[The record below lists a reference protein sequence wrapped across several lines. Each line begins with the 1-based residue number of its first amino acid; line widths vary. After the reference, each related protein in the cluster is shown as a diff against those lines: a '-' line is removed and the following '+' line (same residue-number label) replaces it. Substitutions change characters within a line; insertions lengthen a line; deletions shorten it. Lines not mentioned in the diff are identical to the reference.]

1 MRITQLIPQRR
12 RPDRTNIYLDGAFA
26 FALDGALAAAEGL
39 TVDRE
44 LTPAEVERL
53 KALEV
58 ERGLFDAALRF
69 LTPRPRSRAEVRHR
83 LLSPRP
89 NKRIPSAET
98 VERVLDRLEE
108 MELLDDR
115 EFAAFWVEN
124 RERFSPRAA
133 RALGQELRQRG
144 VTREMAEAVSQPER
158 DEERALEAG
167 RGRLR
172 ALAGLDYLSFRNRL
186 GQFLLRRGFS
196 HGVVRIAVRALWTE
210 THDSAEEAS
219 DGEVREDADIDEGA
233 GLDG

>member
-1 MRITQLIPQRR
+1 MRITQVEPQRR
-12 RPDRTNIYLDGAFA
+12 SPDRSNIYLDGAFA

-39 TVDRE
+39 TLDRE

-53 KALEV
+53 KALDV
-58 ERGLFDAALRF
+58 ERALFDAALRF

-89 NKRIPSAET
+89 HKATPSAES
-98 VERVLDRLEE
+98 VERVLDRLAEL
-108 MELLDDR
+108 ELLDDR
-115 EFAAFWVEN
+115 QFAAFWVEN

-144 VTREMAEAVSQPER
+144 ITREMAEAVSQPER

-167 RGRLR
+167 RQRLR
-172 ALAGLDYLSFRNRL
+172 ALAGLDYQTFRNRL

-196 HGVVRIAVRALWTE
+196 YGAVRTAVRALWTE
-210 THDSAEEAS
+210 THDSAEEAA
-219 DGEVREDADIDEGA
+219 DGEGQEDAGINEGA
-233 GLDG
+233 GLDE